1 MPYRYRRVHSK
12 RAQDELRGIVIGKK
26 ANEEQQPTVASPR

>member
-12 RAQDELRGIVIGKK
+12 REQDELRGVVSGKK
-26 ANEEQQPTVASPR
+26 ANEGQ